1 MGESSPG
8 KMLCMH
14 ARHFVGSCLCAM
26 ALKLS
31 AGMTT
36 TVLIGP
42 HVLQHLLLHLS
53 IEPSAARRCPRR

>member
-8 KMLCMH
+8 KMLCVH
-14 ARHFVGSCLCAM
+14 VRHFVGSCLCAM

-31 AGMTT
+31 ASMIT

-42 HVLQHLLLHLS
+42 HVLPHLLLHPSSEL
-53 IEPSAARRCPRR
+53 SAARSCPRH